1 MTGKNTDC
9 TVVVGS
15 CDRYADLLGPI
26 NALVRK
32 FWPDCPFEVVLVTES
47 DPHIEGFDRTIACG
61 SGMNWASRM
70 EKALGEVST
79 PAVLMLCD
87 DYYLSSPVETEKMLL
102 RLGQMNAQNA
112 VNLRLIP
119 NPVPR
124 SGNSKPVD
132 YGLFEY
138 RKNTAY
144 CIATQAGF
152 WDREFLKGL
161 LHGKASIWEFE
172 RYGSFEVGEEP
183 RSILVTPEKE
193 FPFVDAVH
201 KGHWEK
207 FGLAVCR
214 ANSIEPDLSVRGMP
228 PFKTRLVEGLKA
240 FVFAIFPASLIVRVQ
255 NALASGAKECDHAAK
270 KQS

>member
-1 MTGKNTDC
+1 MADKNTDC

-15 CDRYADLLGPI
+15 CDKYADLLGPFI
-26 NALVRK
+26 ALFRK

-61 SGMNWASRM
+61 GGMNWASRM
-70 EKALGEVST
+70 ERALGEVST
-79 PAVLMLCD
+79 SAVLMLCD
-87 DYYLSSPVETEKMLL
+87 DYYLSAPVETEKMLL
-102 RLGQMNAQNA
+102 RLEQMKSLNA

-124 SGNSKPVD
+124 NGNSKPTD
-132 YGLFEY
+132 HGLFEY

-161 LHGKASIWEFE
+161 QHGKASIWEFE
-172 RYGSFEVGEEP
+172 RHGSFEVGEEP
-183 RSILVTPEKE
+183 RPLLVTPEKE

-201 KGHWEK
+201 KGCWEK

-214 ANSIEPDLSVRGMP
+214 KNGIEPDLSVRGLP
-228 PFKTRLVEGLKA
+228 PLRTRFIEGLKA
-240 FVFAIFPASLIVRVQ
+240 FVFAIFPTSLIVRVQ
-255 NALASGAKECDHAAK
+255 NALGQGAKERR
-270 KQS
+270 

>member
-1 MTGKNTDC
+1 MTEKNTDC

-15 CDRYADLLGPI
+15 CDKYADLLGPFI
-26 NALVRK
+26 ALFRK

-47 DPHIEGFDRTIACG
+47 DPHIEGFNRTIACG
-61 SGMNWASRM
+61 GGMNWASRM
-70 EKALGEVST
+70 ERALGEVST

-87 DYYLSSPVETEKMLL
+87 DYYLSAPVETEKILL
-102 RLGQMNAQNA
+102 RLGQMKSLNA

-124 SGNSKPVD
+124 SGNSKPAD
-132 YGLFEY
+132 HELIEY

-161 LHGKASIWEFE
+161 LHGKTSIWEFE
-172 RYGSFEVGEEP
+172 RHGSFEVGEESRP
-183 RSILVTPEKE
+183 LLVTPEKE

-201 KGHWEK
+201 KGCWEK

-214 ANSIEPDLSVRGMP
+214 ANGIEPDLSVRGLP
-228 PFKTRLVEGLKA
+228 SFKTRFVEGLKA
-240 FVFAIFPASLIVRVQ
+240 LIFAILPTTLIVRIQ
-255 NALASGAKECDHAAK
+255 NALGSGAKERPNG
-270 KQS
+270 